1 MVHLIPTSSHE
12 QATDTASLLLW
23 NVIRIH
29 GLPRSIVSDRDTK
42 MTSAFWAELCNK
54 LDVRRHF
61 IAAYHP
67 QADGLAE
74 LTNQTIKQL
83 LLTAHLE
90 GHSWFDVLPHV
101 EMAINS
107 AFIPN

>member
-12 QATDTASLLLW
+12 QATDTANLLLL
-23 NVIRIH
+23 NVIRLH

-42 MTSAFWAELCNK
+42 MTSAFWAELCNQ

-61 IAAYHP
+61 IAAYHT
-67 QADGLAE
+67 QANGLAE
-74 LTNQTIKQL
+74 RTNHTMKQL

-90 GHSWFDVLPHV
+90 GHSGLRY
-101 EMAINS
+101 
-107 AFIPN
+107 